1 MMVGCMVTACTIL
14 LSLTPVTAFCTD
26 GAKPSPTAMAFVAT
40 FAAPPR
46 DWFPSVQPT
55 RSDRPASKWARRIDA
70 RSTAD
75 GRRCCAGGLVR
86 MAREDDVSGSITN
99 PVDPAAEGELLPLP
113 EGWASAVDHSS
124 GQIYYYSEEG
134 ETTWTR
140 PVDGSQAG
148 KNETHQLS
156 GFSSFDFELF
166 LVSRRRNFLKNI
178 ALWFAV
184 SWFFQLVFPDRIFER
199 PQTKKMPGAISVAP
213 HDDDVSAASEIK
225 AAAEEALTNSA
236 QAEVVELWSTT
247 LAEFVADVLGAEVAG
262 PFVPLLRPLALFLT
276 DLAID
281 MQEEMNAERLA
292 EEQRKKQSW
301 LQPWLKEDTKPH
313 SGLPGAIKN
322 AARGTSNVMVSR
334 SAAGQLMASGSLG
347 HILEAGTVTKILIKT
362 LDKVERVLMEFAPP
376 EWWEEYQKQP
386 GRARARMLRSL
397 RAGVLPTQRKP
408 WAWSWKERA
417 GKGNG
422 GQWDF
427 WSR

>member
-1 MMVGCMVTACTIL
+1 MVTACIIL
-14 LSLTPVTAFCTD
+14 LSLTPVTAFCTA
-26 GAKPSPTAMAFVAT
+26 GAKPSPPAMAFVAT

-46 DWFPSVQPT
+46 DWFPSVQST
-55 RSDRPASKWARRIDA
+55 RLERPASKWARRIDA

-75 GRRCCAGGLVR
+75 GGRCCAGGLLKMTR
-86 MAREDDVSGSITN
+86 KDDARGSIAT
-99 PVDPAAEGELLPLP
+99 PVDPAAQGELLPLP
-113 EGWASAVDHSS
+113 EGWASAVDPSS

-213 HDDDVSAASEIK
+213 HDNDVSAASEIK

-262 PFVPLLRPLALFLT
+262 PFVPLLRPLALFVT

-292 EEQRKKQSW
+292 EEPRAKQSW
-301 LQPWLKEDTKPH
+301 LQPWLKEDTKKH
-313 SGLPGAIKN
+313 SGLLGAIKN

-334 SAAGQLMASGSLG
+334 SAAGQLVASGSLG
-347 HILEAGTVTKILIKT
+347 QLLEAGTVTKILIKT
-362 LDKVERVLMEFAPP
+362 LDKVEKVLMELAPP
-376 EWWEEYQKQP
+376 EWWEEYQKQQ

-397 RAGVLPTQRKP
+397 RAGVLPTRRKP
-408 WAWSWKERA
+408 WAWSGKENS
-417 GKGNG
+417 GKGHG
-422 GQWDF
+422 GRWDF